1 MKRYLVMSM
10 LLMLLTALPLSGCSD
25 FNEINNL
32 ALVDMVGADVD
43 EDGLY
48 HVYYQIVNPNGVA
61 GTKAGSARSPLYTF
75 EFTGHT
81 WAEFVSAASQT
92 VPRQLFVS
100 HFQAYIISE
109 RLAKKGLQNLLN
121 VLENDPDR
129 RMATAVLITKS
140 PIREIMNTYVPLES
154 NPGKE
159 LRNIQKLQYDVTGK
173 GNNKSQLR
181 VLLETMDT
189 SQLTFI
195 SNIILNDRKPFT
207 TTKRFETIEGNRG
220 NYSYTGASIIK
231 RGRWIGQLESEQ
243 LVTLFFARGE
253 AKSFVK
259 RLQGKDE
266 TASVQMIG
274 KPKRSIRLVMRE
286 GKPILR
292 MTLKPELRMMSLS
305 TPGKLDTEK
314 IRRLEIAFDE
324 EMEDGIKQL
333 LRLGSNHH
341 WDLLD
346 LENRIKHKS
355 GRQWAALKRE
365 PNGWEKTE
373 IQVHVQS
380 SIIKVGMMLTPYREE

>member
-1 MKRYLVMSM
+1 MKRSLAMSM
-10 LLMLLTALPLSGCSD
+10 LLMLLTALPLSGCGD
-25 FNEINNL
+25 FNELNSL
-32 ALVDMVGADVD
+32 ALVDMVGVDAD

-61 GTKAGSARSPLYTF
+61 GTKAGSTRSPLYTF

-81 WAEFVSAASQT
+81 WPEFVSAASQT

-100 HFQAYIISE
+100 HFQAYIVSE

-140 PIREIMNTYVPLES
+140 PVHEIMNTYVPLES

-159 LRNIQKLQYDVTGK
+159 LRNIQKLQHDVTGK
-173 GNNKSQLR
+173 GNNKSQIKM
-181 VLLETMDT
+181 LLENMET
-189 SQLTFI
+189 SRLTFI
-195 SNIILNDRKPFT
+195 SNIVLNNQKPFT

-231 RGRWIGQLESEQ
+231 HGRWIGQLEAEQ
-243 LVTLFFARGE
+243 LMTLFFARGE
-253 AKSFVK
+253 AKSFIK
-259 RLQGKDE
+259 KIQGKEE

-274 KPKRSIRLVMRE
+274 KPKRSIRLVMRD

-292 MTLKPELRMMSLS
+292 MTLKPELHMLS
-305 TPGKLDTEK
+305 ISTHGKLDTER
-314 IRRLEIAFDE
+314 IRRLEMTFNE
-324 EMEDGIKQL
+324 EMENEIKQL
-333 LRLGSNHH
+333 LELGTNHH

-355 GRQWAALKRE
+355 GRQWAALKSE
-365 PNGWEKTE
+365 ANSWEKTD
-373 IQVHVQS
+373 IQIHVQS
-380 SIIKVGMMLTPYREE
+380 SIVRVGIMLTPYREE